1 MVNVEFLIVTYL
13 VGLFVDWIFQWDWQA
28 SNKSKW
34 GKDDNK
40 LLSGVS
46 LFTHSLL
53 YATLTMLFVYLLIG
67 LNVVQYAIV
76 LVVLLITHTIIDIR
90 IPVKWIMKFKGMTDD
105 QINDYTNYGFMH
117 IGIDHRLHELV
128 ILILSIFIK

>member
-1 MVNVEFLIVTYL
+1 MINVEFLIVTYL
-13 VGLFVDWIFQWDWQA
+13 IGLAVDWIFQVDWQA
-28 SNKSKW
+28 VNKSKW

-40 LLSGVS
+40 KESAWALLSHA
-46 LFTHSLL
+46 LT
-53 YATLTMLFVYLLIG
+53 YALWTIAIVRLFVRITNLSAII
-67 LNVVQYAIV
+67 AFIV
-76 LVVLLITHTIIDIR
+76 LFVTHTLIDTR
-90 IPVKWIMKFKGMTDD
+90 IPVKWIMKFKGMKEE